1 MVSRPRKIIGQMP
14 MSPSNSMKLMDV
26 FNTVLA
32 PPPFQRAYPPSLRS
46 RHNDTK
52 NYYRARSPRVL
63 LKLNTSC
70 QIDYESLSARVDP
83 PAGNENL
90 SIGRSMEFISIYC
103 SLLPRKKKMKMKKK
117 IGKERKEI
125 KIAKLVRCRFHFT
138 EYREKYEMNSYNR
151 EYVSMKC
158 EN

>member
-103 SLLPRKKKMKMKKK
+103 SLLPRKKNENEEKNWKRKK
-117 IGKERKEI
+117 RK
-125 KIAKLVRCRFHFT
+125 ACAVQVSF
-138 EYREKYEMNSYNR
+138 YRVQR
-151 EYVSMKC
+151 EV
-158 EN
+158 

>member
-32 PPPFQRAYPPSLRS
+32 PPPFQRVYPPSLRS

-103 SLLPRKKKMKMKKK
+103 SLLPRKKNENEEKNWKRKKRNK
-117 IGKERKEI
+117 NCKACAVQVSFSR
-125 KIAKLVRCRFHFT
+125 VQ
-138 EYREKYEMNSYNR
+138 RE
-151 EYVSMKC
+151 V
-158 EN
+158 

>member
-32 PPPFQRAYPPSLRS
+32 PPPFRRAYPPSLRS

-103 SLLPRKKKMKMKKK
+103 SLLPRKKNENEEKNWKRKKRNK
-117 IGKERKEI
+117 NRK
-125 KIAKLVRCRFHFT
+125 ACAVQ
-138 EYREKYEMNSYNR
+138 
-151 EYVSMKC
+151 VSFSRVQRDV
-158 EN
+158 

>member
-1 MVSRPRKIIGQMP
+1 
-14 MSPSNSMKLMDV
+14 MDV

-103 SLLPRKKKMKMKKK
+103 SLLPRKKNENEEK

-125 KIAKLVRCRFHFT
+125 KIAKLVRC
-138 EYREKYEMNSYNR
+138 
-151 EYVSMKC
+151 
-158 EN
+158 

>member
-103 SLLPRKKKMKMKKK
+103 SLLPRKKNENEEKNWKRKKRNK
-117 IGKERKEI
+117 NYKACAVQVSFYRVQREI
-125 KIAKLVRCRFHFT
+125 
-138 EYREKYEMNSYNR
+138 
-151 EYVSMKC
+151 
-158 EN
+158 

>member
-32 PPPFQRAYPPSLRS
+32 PPPFPRAYPPSLRS

-103 SLLPRKKKMKMKKK
+103 SLLPRKKNENEEKNWKRKKRNK
-117 IGKERKEI
+117 NYKACAVQVSFYRVQREI
-125 KIAKLVRCRFHFT
+125 
-138 EYREKYEMNSYNR
+138 
-151 EYVSMKC
+151 
-158 EN
+158 

>member
-103 SLLPRKKKMKMKKK
+103 SLLPRKKNENEEKNWKRKKRNK
-117 IGKERKEI
+117 NCKACVVQVSFSR
-125 KIAKLVRCRFHFT
+125 VQ
-138 EYREKYEMNSYNR
+138 RE
-151 EYVSMKC
+151 V
-158 EN
+158 

>member
-1 MVSRPRKIIGQMP
+1 

-125 KIAKLVRCRFHFT
+125 KIAK
-138 EYREKYEMNSYNR
+138 
-151 EYVSMKC
+151 VSFSRV
-158 EN
+158 

>member
-103 SLLPRKKKMKMKKK
+103 SLLPRKKKMKRKRKKRNK
-117 IGKERKEI
+117 NCK
-125 KIAKLVRCRFHFT
+125 ACAVQVSF
-138 EYREKYEMNSYNR
+138 YRVQR
-151 EYVSMKC
+151 EV
-158 EN
+158 

>member
-103 SLLPRKKKMKMKKK
+103 SLLPRKKKNENEEKNWKRKKRNK
-117 IGKERKEI
+117 NRK
-125 KIAKLVRCRFHFT
+125 ACAVQVSF
-138 EYREKYEMNSYNR
+138 YRVQR
-151 EYVSMKC
+151 EV
-158 EN
+158 

>member
-103 SLLPRKKKMKMKKK
+103 SLLPRKKNENEEKNWKRKKRYK
-117 IGKERKEI
+117 NCKACAVQVSFSR
-125 KIAKLVRCRFHFT
+125 VQ
-138 EYREKYEMNSYNR
+138 RE
-151 EYVSMKC
+151 V
-158 EN
+158 